1 MPKLLCA
8 RAALA
13 GQSFANDREITRATT
28 VATAQRNRRTRPWV
42 WGRPPKPHR
51 TLRRLLVYRV

>member
-8 RAALA
+8 RAARA
-13 GQSFANDREITRATT
+13 GQSFADDRKLTQATI
-28 VATAQRNRRTRPWV
+28 VATAPRNRCTRPWV
-42 WGRPPKPHR
+42 WGRPPKTHR